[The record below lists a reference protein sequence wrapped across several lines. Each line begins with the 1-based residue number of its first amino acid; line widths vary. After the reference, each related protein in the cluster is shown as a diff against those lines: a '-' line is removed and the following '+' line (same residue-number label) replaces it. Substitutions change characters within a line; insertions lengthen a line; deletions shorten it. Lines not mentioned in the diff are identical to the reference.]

1 EPPDIDVDFEHE
13 RREEVIQYIYDKY
26 SRKRAALA
34 ATVITY
40 RSRSAVRDVGKA
52 LGLDPVFVDDL
63 AKSMAWWD
71 RSADLNKRF
80 EEQGVASHSQQAEL
94 FYSLVQQILGFPRH
108 LSQHVGGFVITRSPI
123 STLVPV
129 ENASMAERTIIQW
142 DKEDIE
148 SMGLLKVDIL
158 ALGMLSAIRKSL
170 QMVQRYCPTIK
181 TLSDIPKDDPSTY
194 RMLQIADT
202 IGVFQI
208 ESRAQMSM
216 LPRLKPECFY
226 DLVIQ
231 VAIVRPGP
239 IQGDMVH
246 PYLRRKQ
253 GLELA
258 SYPDDAIKE
267 VLERTLGVPIFQEQ
281 VIKLAMVAAGFSGGE
296 ADQLRRA
303 ITSWGRNS
311 KLLTFE
317 EKLTQGMIE
326 RGYNEDFARRLFEQI
341 KGFGGYGFPESH
353 SASFA
358 LLAYISAWLKRHH
371 PAAFVV
377 GLLNSQPMGFYS
389 PSQLIQ
395 DARRHGVT
403 VLSIDVNHSDWDHQL
418 LDSRSAQQNQPAL
431 RLGLRL
437 VRGLSR
443 QGAQRVVEARQRN
456 PFRQIS
462 HLRQWA
468 ALNKRDMEALA
479 DADALQSL
487 SGHRHQSQWQ
497 IMALEQ
503 PKPLLRD
510 EQYQNASY
518 FDDGVQLPAPQIAE
532 EVLSDYRAT
541 GLTLRAHPLS
551 LLRDRAPFNR
561 CKRHTDLA
569 SIGHKRFV
577 RIAGLVTCRQRPG
590 TASGVLFLTLEDETG
605 NSNIVVW
612 ERTQQHF
619 RQALMNGKLLL
630 VNGIVETKD
639 NVTHVIAGA
648 LYDYSHELDNLSV
661 RSHDFY

>member
-1 EPPDIDVDFEHE
+1 
-13 RREEVIQYIYDKY
+13 
-26 SRKRAALA
+26 
-34 ATVITY
+34 
-40 RSRSAVRDVGKA
+40 
-52 LGLDPVFVDDL
+52 
-63 AKSMAWWD
+63 MAWWD

-377 GLLNSQPMGFYS
+377 WLLNSQPMGFYS

-403 VLSIDVNHSDWDHQL
+403 VLSIDVNHSDWDHLL

-630 VNGIVETKD
+630 VNGIVDTKD